1 MSPRLAR
8 LPIGDAAQGRP
19 PLGWPAAQRGRPNV
33 LYIVAGRGIT
43 PGSRNGTAGPW
54 ELYHVRAD
62 RAETVNLAA
71 RYPQKV
77 AELLSLWGAAADH
90 DGSLARDA
98 QEAPELL
105 VRSRPQLPSRRAS

>member
-1 MSPRLAR
+1 MRYTFTAPEAPSIRRTQRYEMPGAR
-8 LPIGDAAQGRP
+8 AIYHD
-19 PLGWPAAQRGRPNV
+19 GWKA
-33 LYIVAGRGIT
+33 VAGRGIT

-77 AELLSLWGAAADH
+77 AELLSLWGGAADH

-105 VRSRPQLPSRRAS
+105 VRSRPQLPNRRAS